1 MVYKSNNKI
10 PKKKKFTD
18 VENFFFSF
26 LQKNVYYIPHK
37 NTNLFLQKWYHMYAS
52 LQKYVKRD

>member
-1 MVYKSNNKI
+1 MSEI

-52 LQKYVKRD
+52 FQKYVKRD